1 MINEDLSHR
10 LTFLLQ
16 LKHCLAKSSF
26 FNGSTAVKL
35 VSIDF
40 SVWFTDNELA
50 VSVKGSQL
58 TIAPLNILSMGGQ
71 ISLNFE
77 VKTNQDH

>member
-1 MINEDLSHR
+1 MISEDLSHK
-10 LTFLLQ
+10 LKFLLQ
-16 LKHCLAKSSF
+16 LKLCLA
-26 FNGSTAVKL
+26 NGSTAVKL

-58 TIAPLNILSMGGQ
+58 TIAPLNILSMGF
-71 ISLNFE
+71 LA
-77 VKTNQDH
+77 

>member
-1 MINEDLSHR
+1 MINEDLSHK
-10 LTFLLQ
+10 LKFLLQ
-16 LKHCLAKSSF
+16 LKHCLA
-26 FNGSTAVKL
+26 NGSTAVKL

-58 TIAPLNILSMGGQ
+58 TIAPLNILSMGF
-71 ISLNFE
+71 LA
-77 VKTNQDH
+77 